1 MFITTTKRIFRSGW
15 QIFSRD
21 KEVSLATVF
30 ILFLT
35 VHLVSSLFLFTNF
48 TNFIITSAQEKIDI
62 SVYFKQ
68 EVDEDDI
75 LGIRKEIS
83 KFPEVKTVEYV
94 SPEQALVEFVERHKE
109 DPTLI
114 ESVEEIGRNPFLASL
129 SIMAWEPSQY
139 GTVSNFLETADFG
152 DLIEKIDFYERKSV
166 IERIS
171 SLSSSVTKI
180 GIFISVA
187 LVITAILV
195 AFNTIRLSIYNSSQ
209 EIKIQRLVGASNW
222 SIRGPFLVQGAI
234 SGLVATLICF
244 LLFALLSWSLNS
256 SLESFFYGFNLF
268 SVFRNNFWTLLF
280 LQFFTGVSLGMF
292 SSSIAIKRYLKV

>member
-1 MFITTTKRIFRSGW
+1 MLIITIKRIFRSGW

-35 VHLVSSLFLFTNF
+35 ICLVTSLFLFTNL
-48 TNFIITSAQEKIDI
+48 TNFIITSTQEKIDI

-83 KFPEVKTVEYV
+83 RFPEVKEVEYV
-94 SPEQALVEFVERHKE
+94 SPDQALAEFLERHKK

-129 SIMAWEPSQY
+129 SIRAWEPSQY
-139 GTVSNFLETADFG
+139 GVVSSFLETADFG
-152 DLIEKIDFYERKSV
+152 DLIEKIDFYERKSI
-166 IERIS
+166 IEKIS
-171 SLSSSVTKI
+171 ALSSSATKI
-180 GIFISVA
+180 GVFVSVV
-187 LVITAILV
+187 LIITAVLV

-222 SIRGPFLVQGAI
+222 SIRGPFLIQGAI

-256 SLESFFYGFNLF
+256 NLESFLYGFNLF
-268 SVFRNNFWTLLF
+268 SVFRNNFWALLF
-280 LQFFTGVSLGMF
+280 LQLLTGVSLGTL
-292 SSSIAIKRYLKV
+292 SSSIAIKRYLRV

>member
-1 MFITTTKRIFRSGW
+1 MLIIKRIFRSGW

-21 KEVSLATVF
+21 KEVSLAIVF

-35 VHLVSSLFLFTNF
+35 ICLVSSLFLFINL
-48 TNFIITSAQEKIDI
+48 TNFIITSTQEKIDI

-68 EVDEDDI
+68 ETDEDDI
-75 LGIRKEIS
+75 LGIGKEIS
-83 KFPEVKTVEYV
+83 KFPEVKEVEYV
-94 SPEQALVEFVERHKE
+94 SPDQALVEFIERHEK

-129 SIMAWEPSQY
+129 SIRAWELSQY
-139 GTVSNFLETADFG
+139 GAVSSFLETADFG

-166 IERIS
+166 IDKIS

-180 GIFISVA
+180 GVFVSVA
-187 LVITAILV
+187 LIITAVLI

-222 SIRGPFLVQGAI
+222 SIKGPFLVQGAI
-234 SGLVATLICF
+234 SGVVATSICF

-256 SLESFFYGFNLF
+256 NLESFLYGFNLF
-268 SVFRNNFWTLLF
+268 SVFRNNFWVLLF
-280 LQFFTGVSLGMF
+280 LQLLTGVSLGTL